1 MEYTTF
7 PYSTHLQ
14 VVVGQVLVT
23 GLGFEQGFV
32 DGGGGLLAH
41 LPGMAERQRGPGAP
55 LDVVG
60 VVVDGDI
67 GARGDLEVVIA
78 LGGFQHVLAD
88 GVVGMHEVLWLAVVG
103 LPAQRH
109 QPHGVAVTAGV
120 AVQVVI
126 GAPPARDVGSGPAFG
141 LGGFRPVLA
150 LAPPVLLGVIC
161 PLLTVHVALGGG
173 LQRLGLGEELLH
185 RVHEVP
191 DAPWALTAVL
201 CVTSLELEGAEAIPV
216 DGQLLLKLV
225 EEVGRQAVD
234 LCGLGMARKRV
245 VIRDLEVG
253 VIMDAGES
261 AAVGDLVV
269 EREETV
275 TMDGVLGRESG
286 IHGEGV
292 GRAEQIRVPVLGG
305 IKRVLR
311 GVQVFGEMATSV
323 VS

>member
-1 MEYTTF
+1 MEHPVF
-7 PYSTHLQ
+7 PCNTHLQ
-14 VVVGQVLVT
+14 VVVGQVLVA

-88 GVVGMHEVLWLAVVG
+88 GVVGVHEVLWLAVVG

-109 QPHGVAVTAGV
+109 QPHGVAVAAGV

-126 GAPPARDVGSGPAFG
+126 GAPPAGDVGPGPALG
-141 LGGFRPVLA
+141 LGGLRPVLA
-150 LAPPVLLGVIC
+150 LAPPVLLGIIR
-161 PLLTVHVALGGG
+161 PLLPVHVALSGA

-185 RVHEVP
+185 GVHEVP
-191 DAPWALTAVL
+191 DAPRALAPVL
-201 CVTSLELEGAEAIPV
+201 RVAPLELEGAEAVPV

-253 VIMDAGES
+253 VVMDAGES

-269 EREETV
+269 ERKETV
-275 TMDGVLGRESG
+275 PVDGVLGRESG

-292 GRAEQIRVPVLGG
+292 GGAEEIRVPVLGG

-311 GVQVFGEMATSV
+311 GVQVFGEMAASV